1 MAKIN
6 VNRSIN
12 PLPNEYRNSD
22 SISEAERDAIYAQK
36 ASADNPQ
43 ITVGP
48 TVNRGANDGMVP
60 IRDKNNR

>member
-22 SISEAERDAIYAQK
+22 SVSEAERDAIYAQK

-48 TVNRGANDGMVP
+48 VSNKGSSDGMVP
-60 IRDKNNR
+60 IRNKNNR